1 VSAPESSGKLCN
13 KWQGPETVVKVM
25 SQNSYLVDLGV
36 NGIRHLHANK
46 MRHFVARVN
55 GCSVINESD
64 VDFGDVVTPTP
75 ACVSCDLPSV
85 RIEETKIAHLE
96 PEQRQELRQLVDEF
110 HDRFT
115 DAPGLC
121 DAAVHRIVTTPE
133 FVPRQMRPY
142 RVPDA
147 LKPDVDRQIR
157 ELLELGLI
165 RPSNSPMASPI
176 VCVTKKDGGVR
187 IAVEY
192 RHLNSFTVGDAYPMA
207 TIDDVLRKIG
217 HARYISTYDAKSGY
231 WQIPVAEEDSWLT
244 AFVTHDGL
252 YEWLRMPFGLKNAGA
267 TFVRAVRTVLRPIQA
282 FCDSYVDDIGL
293 GSHLGHTREFL
304 LIMRKTGMTL
314 NLAKCEFARPRSN
327 LLDAW

>member
-1 VSAPESSGKLCN
+1 
-13 KWQGPETVVKVM
+13 
-25 SQNSYLVDLGV
+25 
-36 NGIRHLHANK
+36 
-46 MRHFVARVN
+46 
-55 GCSVINESD
+55 
-64 VDFGDVVTPTP
+64 
-75 ACVSCDLPSV
+75 
-85 RIEETKIAHLE
+85 
-96 PEQRQELRQLVDEF
+96 
-110 HDRFT
+110 
-115 DAPGLC
+115 
-121 DAAVHRIVTTPE
+121 
-133 FVPRQMRPY
+133 MRPY

-157 ELLELGLI
+157 ELLKLGLI

-187 IAVEY
+187 IAVDY
-192 RHLNSFTVGDAYPMA
+192 RYLNSFTVGDAYPMA

-231 WQIPVAEEDSWLT
+231 WQIPVAEEDRWLT
-244 AFVTHDGL
+244 AFATHDGL

-293 GSHLGHTREFL
+293 GSSDWRFHLGHTREFL

-314 NLAKCEFARPRSN
+314 NLAKCEFGKAEVKFVGRLVGSGTHRADPQRLEGLAQMNPPRTKKELKK
-327 LLDAW
+327 LLGAFGYYREYIPQFADIAKPLTDLTQ

>member
-1 VSAPESSGKLCN
+1 MLAPESSGKLCN
-13 KWQGPETVVKVM
+13 KWQGPGTVVKVM

-96 PEQRQELRQLVDEF
+96 PEQRQELLQLVDEF

-133 FVPRQMRPY
+133 FVPR
-142 RVPDA
+142 
-147 LKPDVDRQIR
+147 
-157 ELLELGLI
+157 
-165 RPSNSPMASPI
+165 
-176 VCVTKKDGGVR
+176 
-187 IAVEY
+187 
-192 RHLNSFTVGDAYPMA
+192 
-207 TIDDVLRKIG
+207 
-217 HARYISTYDAKSGY
+217 
-231 WQIPVAEEDSWLT
+231 
-244 AFVTHDGL
+244 
-252 YEWLRMPFGLKNAGA
+252 
-267 TFVRAVRTVLRPIQA
+267 
-282 FCDSYVDDIGL
+282 
-293 GSHLGHTREFL
+293 
-304 LIMRKTGMTL
+304 
-314 NLAKCEFARPRSN
+314 
-327 LLDAW
+327 